1 MAQREEL
8 KDILTPDRVERIC
21 SLIDGNPPPEAKNI
35 WEYEIVSNKLTGIDV
50 DRFDYFRRDSFYL
63 GVNNVYVDF
72 ELLMDET
79 RIIKDPGNG
88 NRMRLC
94 YPVKYSDKI
103 LDIFHSRYKLFKG
116 YYQNKI
122 VKGI

>member
-1 MAQREEL
+1 M
-8 KDILTPDRVERIC
+8 
-21 SLIDGNPPPEAKNI
+21 
-35 WEYEIVSNKLTGIDV
+35 SNKLTGIDV

-79 RIIKDPGNG
+79 RIIKDPENG